1 MPHEQAQI
9 VAWRPVNGYWF
20 DPHFPQH
27 PTLHSVKGTSVIPR
41 KIDSNIIDQIPF
53 TNLSPYPCF
62 IATKCKLSIKWLKPP
77 CTIVRSSQC
86 FSGTAN
92 SVHIFTNYNRAL

>member
-41 KIDSNIIDQIPF
+41 KIDSNYHRSNTLHEPF
-53 TNLSPYPCF
+53 SVSMLHCDEVQAEHQMAQAAMHDS
-62 IATKCKLSIKWLKPP
+62 TKLPML
-77 CTIVRSSQC
+77 
-86 FSGTAN
+86 
-92 SVHIFTNYNRAL
+92 